1 MGTDDIPLLA
11 FPVACF
17 QLLWAAALAAAVGV
31 AASRWP
37 SEEERSSSFGSGFSC
52 EAAVATPFMAALGG
66 LLATAVVA
74 GALAAWA
81 TWEGLKGK
89 GEKERERIGMVSSSS
104 SSSKEEKNSLTF
116 SRPPPR
122 PLFLLLPFPG
132 SILDVDLRR
141 RVPPLV
147 YALVASLAAE
157 MAFLVFATVLASRPL
172 PECAKLSTT
181 AAAAAG
187 VSPPPRHPWASPAVA
202 VRALVF
208 AAWGSVALLLLVA
221 ALASAAAPDPAD
233 EAAWAARCR
242 CLVLACC
249 PAAAVPGGGA
259 AAAKAAAA
267 TAATMTKKVRKSS
280 SKGGISAPSAGAGTT
295 AAAAAAVVSSSA
307 VGSAAGSPRGKRQRW
322 KSFLWPFSSKRRRSS
337 RQRRRT
343 TSDAAAASAAAS
355 SNPVSPR
362 VGAPPLQQQQLSLK
376 QRTRSL
382 DSTGAFDESDGEEE
396 RERRN
401 GGENGENDENED
413 SNSEDDSDLEE
424 RRRGGNPAPPY
435 QRLGVLFKQVRKDR
449 ERERGR
455 VES

>member
-1 MGTDDIPLLA
+1 MGTDDVPLLA

-31 AASRWP
+31 AAARWP
-37 SEEERSSSFGSGFSC
+37 SEEQRGSSGSGFSC
-52 EAAVATPFMAALGG
+52 EASVATPFMAALGG

-81 TWEGLKGK
+81 TWEGLKG
-89 GEKERERIGMVSSSS
+89 
-104 SSSKEEKNSLTF
+104 EEKKRDDWKWFIVGNQKKKLN
-116 SRPPPR
+116 P
-122 PLFLLLPFPG
+122 PLFLLLPLSLSPG

-157 MAFLVFATVLASRPL
+157 TAFLVFATVLASRPL
-172 PECAKLSTT
+172 PECAKLLTT
-181 AAAAAG
+181 ATAAG
-187 VSPPPRHPWASPAVA
+187 GVSLSSTPPRHPWASPAVA

-208 AAWGSVALLLLVA
+208 TAWGSVALLLLVA

-249 PAAAVPGGGA
+249 PAAAVPGGR
-259 AAAKAAAA
+259 AA
-267 TAATMTKKVRKSS
+267 TARTMTKKVRSR
-280 SKGGISAPSAGAGTT
+280 GGAGGVSSAPSAGASTT

-307 VGSAAGSPRGKRQRW
+307 VSGSAAGSSPRGKRQRW
-322 KSFLWPFSSKRRRSS
+322 WSFLWPFSSSSSKRRRRSS
-337 RQRRRT
+337 RQRGRRRT
-343 TSDAAAASAAAS
+343 TSDAAAAS

-362 VGAPPLQQQQLSLK
+362 AGALPPLQQQQQQLSLK

-382 DSTGAFDESDGEEE
+382 DSTGVFDESDGEEE
-396 RERRN
+396 GKERSN
-401 GGENGENDENED
+401 SGENDEEEE

-424 RRRGGNPAPPY
+424 GRGGGGGGGNPAPPY
-435 QRLGVLFKQVRKDR
+435 QRLGVLFKQVRKDM
-449 ERERGR
+449 ERERK
-455 VES
+455 S